1 MAERFKAWVCGCSL
15 AGIAGSIPAG
25 RMDICLCEYCVLSGD
40 WPITGQEKS
49 YRVWNYLTA
58 VTKLRQGG
66 DLGPSGLSG
75 YKNTSK

>member
-1 MAERFKAWVCGCSL
+1 
-15 AGIAGSIPAG
+15 
-25 RMDICLCEYCVLSGD
+25 MDICLCEYCVLSGD